1 MKKKFKKIAGLTLI
15 EILIAVVIS
24 SLMMAAMF
32 TSYTIVNNTYRQ
44 VTDRAKLSQAG
55 RDLIGQL
62 LREIR
67 MAGYRYVND
76 DMAPDNDHV
85 AIKITKGS
93 GLEGGTCDKLQI
105 VYGSVDYTS
114 TAAEG
119 ERYEYTRYQITY
131 ECEKSTQV
139 ETLPDGSKQTIDG
152 FKILKS
158 KKKWDVAT
166 NTFETGTDDTL
177 YEEEMVLDYVQDLI
191 FVPFDAN
198 GKQIGNQDPGNVVPG
213 LANIDSLRTVDIALI
228 VRSTKPFYRENK
240 NREVTSIY
248 DSDRKIDHKTD
259 KYLREII
266 TVTANARNAGL

>member
-67 MAGYRYVND
+67 MAGYKHVND

-139 ETLPDGSKQTIDG
+139 ETLADGSKQTIDG

-177 YEEEMVLDYVQDLI
+177 YEKEMVLDYVQDLI

-213 LANIDSLRTVDIALI
+213 LANIESLRTVDIALI

>member
-139 ETLPDGSKQTIDG
+139 ETLADGSKQTIDG

-177 YEEEMVLDYVQDLI
+177 YENEMVLDYVQDLI

-213 LANIDSLRTVDIALI
+213 IANIESLRTVDIALI
-228 VRSTKPFYRENK
+228 VRSTKPFYREEK

-248 DSDRKIDHKTD
+248 DSERKIDHKTD
-259 KYLREII
+259 RYLREII

>member
-139 ETLPDGSKQTIDG
+139 ETLADGSKQTIDG

-158 KKKWDVAT
+158 KKKWDIAT
-166 NTFETGTDDTL
+166 NTFKTGLDDTL

-213 LANIDSLRTVDIALI
+213 LANIESLRTVDIALI

>member
-139 ETLPDGSKQTIDG
+139 ETLADGSKQTIDG

-213 LANIDSLRTVDIALI
+213 LANIESLRTVDIALI
-228 VRSTKPFYRENK
+228 VRSTKPFYREEK

-248 DSDRKIDHKTD
+248 DSERKIDHKTD
-259 KYLREII
+259 RYLREII

>member
-139 ETLPDGSKQTIDG
+139 ETLADGSKQTIDG

-213 LANIDSLRTVDIALI
+213 LANIESLRTVDIALI

-248 DSDRKIDHKTD
+248 DSERKIDHKTD
-259 KYLREII
+259 RYLREII

>member
-213 LANIDSLRTVDIALI
+213 LANIESLRTVDIALI

-248 DSDRKIDHKTD
+248 DSERKIDHKTD
-259 KYLREII
+259 RYLREII

>member
-1 MKKKFKKIAGLTLI
+1 VKKKFKKIAGLTLI

-139 ETLPDGSKQTIDG
+139 ETLADGSKQTIDG

>member
-139 ETLPDGSKQTIDG
+139 ETLADGSKQTIDG

-213 LANIDSLRTVDIALI
+213 LANIENLRTVDIALI

-259 KYLREII
+259 RYLREII

>member
-93 GLEGGTCDKLQI
+93 GLEGGTCDKIQI

-213 LANIDSLRTVDIALI
+213 LANIESLRTVDIALI

>member
-139 ETLPDGSKQTIDG
+139 ETLADGSKQTIDG

-213 LANIDSLRTVDIALI
+213 LANIESLRTVDIALI

-248 DSDRKIDHKTD
+248 DSERKIDHKTD

>member
-213 LANIDSLRTVDIALI
+213 LANIESLRTVDIALI

>member
-1 MKKKFKKIAGLTLI
+1 
-15 EILIAVVIS
+15 
-24 SLMMAAMF
+24 MMAAMF

-139 ETLPDGSKQTIDG
+139 ETLADGSKQTIDG

>member
-1 MKKKFKKIAGLTLI
+1 MKKKLSKIAGLTLI
-15 EILIAVVIS
+15 EILIAIVIS

-139 ETLPDGSKQTIDG
+139 ETLADGSKQTIDG

>member
-93 GLEGGTCDKLQI
+93 GLEGGTCDKIQI

-139 ETLPDGSKQTIDG
+139 ETLADGSKQTIDG

-158 KKKWDVAT
+158 KKKWDIAT
-166 NTFETGTDDTL
+166 NTFKTGTDDTL
-177 YEEEMVLDYVQDLI
+177 YEEEMVLDYAQDLI

-213 LANIDSLRTVDIALI
+213 LANIESLRTVDIALI

>member
-139 ETLPDGSKQTIDG
+139 ETLADGSKQTIDG

>member
-93 GLEGGTCDKLQI
+93 GLEGGTCDKIQI

-139 ETLPDGSKQTIDG
+139 ETLADGSKQTIDG

>member
-213 LANIDSLRTVDIALI
+213 LANIDDLRTVDIALI
-228 VRSTKPFYRENK
+228 VRSTKPFYREEK

-248 DSDRKIDHKTD
+248 DSERKIDHKTD
-259 KYLREII
+259 RYLREII

>member
-139 ETLPDGSKQTIDG
+139 ETLADGSKQTIDG

-177 YEEEMVLDYVQDLI
+177 YENEMVLDYVQDLI

-213 LANIDSLRTVDIALI
+213 LANIENLRTVDIALI

-259 KYLREII
+259 RYLREII

>member
-139 ETLPDGSKQTIDG
+139 ETLADGSKQTIDG

-213 LANIDSLRTVDIALI
+213 LANIENLRTVDIALI

>member
-93 GLEGGTCDKLQI
+93 GLEGGT
-105 VYGSVDYTS
+105 VSYTHL
-114 TAAEG
+114 
-119 ERYEYTRYQITY
+119 
-131 ECEKSTQV
+131 
-139 ETLPDGSKQTIDG
+139 TLPTS
-152 FKILKS
+152 
-158 KKKWDVAT
+158 A
-166 NTFETGTDDTL
+166 
-177 YEEEMVLDYVQDLI
+177 
-191 FVPFDAN
+191 
-198 GKQIGNQDPGNVVPG
+198 
-213 LANIDSLRTVDIALI
+213 I
-228 VRSTKPFYRENK
+228 V
-240 NREVTSIY
+240 
-248 DSDRKIDHKTD
+248 
-259 KYLREII
+259 
-266 TVTANARNAGL
+266 

>member
-1 MKKKFKKIAGLTLI
+1 VKKKFKKIAGLTLI

-139 ETLPDGSKQTIDG
+139 ETLADGSKQTIDG

-213 LANIDSLRTVDIALI
+213 LANIESLRTVDIALI

>member
-139 ETLPDGSKQTIDG
+139 ETLADGSKQTIDG

-213 LANIDSLRTVDIALI
+213 LANIESLRTVDIALI
-228 VRSTKPFYRENK
+228 VRSTKPFYREEK

>member
-67 MAGYRYVND
+67 MAGYKHVTD

-139 ETLPDGSKQTIDG
+139 ETLADGSKQTIDG

-213 LANIDSLRTVDIALI
+213 LANIENLRTVDIALI

>member
-139 ETLPDGSKQTIDG
+139 ETLADGSKQTIDG

-213 LANIDSLRTVDIALI
+213 IANIESLRTVDIALI
-228 VRSTKPFYRENK
+228 VRSTKPFYREEK

-248 DSDRKIDHKTD
+248 DSERKIDHKTD
-259 KYLREII
+259 RYLREII

>member
-67 MAGYRYVND
+67 MAGYRFVND

-139 ETLPDGSKQTIDG
+139 ETLADGSKQTIDG

-213 LANIDSLRTVDIALI
+213 LANIESLRTVDIALI

>member
-139 ETLPDGSKQTIDG
+139 ETLADGSKQTIDG

-177 YEEEMVLDYVQDLI
+177 YENEMVLDYVQDLI

-213 LANIDSLRTVDIALI
+213 LANIENLRTVDIALI
-228 VRSTKPFYRENK
+228 VRSTKPFYREEK

-248 DSDRKIDHKTD
+248 DSERKIDHKTD
-259 KYLREII
+259 RYLREII

>member
-139 ETLPDGSKQTIDG
+139 ETLADGSKQTIDG

-213 LANIDSLRTVDIALI
+213 LANIENLRTVDIALI

-248 DSDRKIDHKTD
+248 DSERKIDHKTD
-259 KYLREII
+259 RYLREII

>member
-93 GLEGGTCDKLQI
+93 GLEGGTCDKIQI

-139 ETLPDGSKQTIDG
+139 ETLADGSKQTIDG

-213 LANIDSLRTVDIALI
+213 LANIESLRTVDIALI

>member
-67 MAGYRYVND
+67 MAGYRFVND

-139 ETLPDGSKQTIDG
+139 ETLADGSKQTIDG

-177 YEEEMVLDYVQDLI
+177 YENEMVLDYVQDLI

-213 LANIDSLRTVDIALI
+213 LANIESLRTVDIALI
-228 VRSTKPFYRENK
+228 VRSTKPFYREEK

-259 KYLREII
+259 RYLREII

>member
-67 MAGYRYVND
+67 MAGYKHVND

-93 GLEGGTCDKLQI
+93 GLEGGTCDKIKLSMEVLTTLQL
-105 VYGSVDYTS
+105 
-114 TAAEG
+114 
-119 ERYEYTRYQITY
+119 QLK
-131 ECEKSTQV
+131 EKDTNIQDTKLRMNV
-139 ETLPDGSKQTIDG
+139 KNQLKLKLCQMDQNKQ
-152 FKILKS
+152 
-158 KKKWDVAT
+158 
-166 NTFETGTDDTL
+166 
-177 YEEEMVLDYVQDLI
+177 
-191 FVPFDAN
+191 
-198 GKQIGNQDPGNVVPG
+198 
-213 LANIDSLRTVDIALI
+213 
-228 VRSTKPFYRENK
+228 
-240 NREVTSIY
+240 
-248 DSDRKIDHKTD
+248 
-259 KYLREII
+259 
-266 TVTANARNAGL
+266 

>member
-1 MKKKFKKIAGLTLI
+1 
-15 EILIAVVIS
+15 
-24 SLMMAAMF
+24 MAAMF

-67 MAGYRYVND
+67 MAGYKHVTD

-93 GLEGGTCDKLQI
+93 GLEGGTCDKIQI

-139 ETLPDGSKQTIDG
+139 ETLADGSKQTIDG

-158 KKKWDVAT
+158 KKKWDIAT
-166 NTFETGTDDTL
+166 NTFKTGLDDTL

-213 LANIDSLRTVDIALI
+213 LANIESLRTVDIALI
-228 VRSTKPFYRENK
+228 VRSTKPFYREEK

>member
-213 LANIDSLRTVDIALI
+213 LANIENLRTVDIALI

>member
-1 MKKKFKKIAGLTLI
+1 VKKKFKKIAGLTLI

-139 ETLPDGSKQTIDG
+139 ETLADGSKQTIDG

-213 LANIDSLRTVDIALI
+213 LANIESLRTVDIALI
-228 VRSTKPFYRENK
+228 VRSTKPFYREKK

-248 DSDRKIDHKTD
+248 DSERKIDHKTD
-259 KYLREII
+259 RYLREII

>member
-114 TAAEG
+114 TAAEA

-139 ETLPDGSKQTIDG
+139 ETLADGSKQTIDG

-213 LANIDSLRTVDIALI
+213 LANIESLRTVDIALI

>member
-139 ETLPDGSKQTIDG
+139 ETLADGSKQTIDG

-213 LANIDSLRTVDIALI
+213 LANIESLRTVDIALI

>member
-76 DMAPDNDHV
+76 TMAPDNDHV

-139 ETLPDGSKQTIDG
+139 ETLADGSKQTIDG

-213 LANIDSLRTVDIALI
+213 LANIENLRTVDIALI
-228 VRSTKPFYRENK
+228 VRSTKPFYREEK

-248 DSDRKIDHKTD
+248 DSERKIDHKTD
-259 KYLREII
+259 RYLREII

>member
-93 GLEGGTCDKLQI
+93 GLEGGKCDKIQI

-139 ETLPDGSKQTIDG
+139 ETLADGSKQTIDG

-158 KKKWDVAT
+158 KKKWDIAT
-166 NTFETGTDDTL
+166 NTFKTGTDDTL

-213 LANIDSLRTVDIALI
+213 LSNIENLRTVDIALI
-228 VRSTKPFYRENK
+228 VRSTKPFYREK
-240 NREVTSIY
+240 KKREVTSIY

>member
-93 GLEGGTCDKLQI
+93 GLEGGTCDKIQI

-177 YEEEMVLDYVQDLI
+177 YENEMVLDYVQDLI

-213 LANIDSLRTVDIALI
+213 LANIESLRTVDIALI